1 MSDADINLKEFT
13 LVINKE
19 QNDFRLKESI
29 KGKDEQ
35 VSDIERDRLI
45 GNGKKIGQN
54 ERVSLRLKTSV

>member
-1 MSDADINLKEFT
+1 M
-13 LVINKE
+13 INKE

-45 GNGKKIGQN
+45 GNGKKTGQN

>member
-1 MSDADINLKEFT
+1 M
-13 LVINKE
+13 INKE

-35 VSDIERDRLI
+35 VSDIERDRL